1 MSIVPDK
8 KLENKIILIVVI
20 LAAIAIPI
28 LGRFREAKSIP
39 VFAIYPSAD
48 RADRAP
54 SSIDKIQLLS
64 QPLITDSD
72 ILEYRWTSHELLLT
86 ENAKK
91 KLQSIDQQTLRGKLF
106 VVMVHGER
114 CYQGAFWLTIWSSS
128 YPKPVIELDKIFR
141 AQFVI
146 ERAYPTAKFAEG
158 NDPRN
163 NENVYAALV
172 KVGKLKDQ

>member
-8 KLENKIILIVVI
+8 KLEKKIILIVVI

-91 KLQSIDQQTLRGKLF
+91 KLQSIEKKRKIIQIEHLLGFNLQL
-106 VVMVHGER
+106 HER
-114 CYQGAFWLTIWSSS
+114 IFGNYDKMI
-128 YPKPVIELDKIFR
+128 DKIL
-141 AQFVI
+141 Q
-146 ERAYPTAKFAEG
+146 
-158 NDPRN
+158 
-163 NENVYAALV
+163 
-172 KVGKLKDQ
+172 